1 MKVSVR
7 CFGFPLTW
15 YRPIAETAEQE
26 GFHGLWIPDHVVSP
40 TMTDGKYPYS
50 AHGRPSFDPA
60 TPFADPLVMAGHLA
74 AATSRIRLGIGVY
87 VLPLRHPLIAAR
99 SVMSAQELSGGRLVL
114 GVGVGWMRTE
124 FESLDQEFSGRGGRT
139 EEMLDVMRRAW
150 TGEPVRHEGRWYSFP
165 ELTVA
170 PPVTA
175 PVPVLIG
182 GASER
187 ALARAVQHGEG
198 WYGPPGTADQTA
210 TYVTALQAELERQ
223 GRERSSFHIVARAPE
238 DEPLAGVRALAER
251 DVDEVVLNLP
261 RAVAE
266 VGEVTSWITEAAAR
280 LRADGALS

>member
-15 YRPIAETAEQE
+15 YRPIAETAEHE

-40 TMTDGKYPYS
+40 TLTDGKYPYS
-50 AHGRPSFDPA
+50 SHGRPSFDPA
-60 TPFADPLVMAGHLA
+60 TPFADPMVMAGHLA

-87 VLPLRHPLIAAR
+87 VLPLRHPLAAAR

-114 GVGVGWMRTE
+114 GVGVGWMRAE
-124 FESLDQEFSGRGGRT
+124 FESLGQEFSGRGGRT
-139 EEMLDVMRRAW
+139 EEMLGVMRRAW

-170 PPVTA
+170 PGTTE

-187 ALARAVQHGEG
+187 ALVRAVRHGDG
-198 WYGPPGTADQTA
+198 WYGPPGTADQTSA
-210 TYVTALQAELERQ
+210 YVSALQAELERQ
-223 GRERSSFHIVARAPE
+223 GRERSTFRLVARAPE
-238 DEPLAGVRALAER
+238 DDPLAGVRALAER

-261 RAVAE
+261 RNVE
-266 VGEVTSWITEAAAR
+266 KPGEVTAWITAAAGR
-280 LRADGALS
+280 LRTEGALG

>member
-40 TMTDGKYPYS
+40 TLADGAYPYS
-50 AHGRPSFDPA
+50 SHGRPSFDPA

-114 GVGVGWMRTE
+114 GVGVGWMRAE
-124 FESLDQEFSGRGGRT
+124 FEALDQEFSGRGGRT
-139 EEMLDVMRRAW
+139 EEMLEVMRKVW
-150 TGEPVRHEGRWYSFP
+150 SGKPVAHEGRWYSFP
-165 ELTVA
+165 ELSVA
-170 PPVTA
+170 PA
-175 PVPVLIG
+175 LGEPVPVLIG

-187 ALARAVQHGEG
+187 ALVRAVRHGDG

-210 TYVTALQAELERQ
+210 AHVTALHAELERQ
-223 GRERSSFHIVARAPE
+223 GRERSSFRIVARAPE
-238 DEPLAGVRALAER
+238 DDPLAGVSALAGL
-251 DVDEVVLNLP
+251 DVDEAVLNLP
-261 RAVAE
+261 RKVAD
-266 VGEVTSWITEAAAR
+266 VTEVTGWIGRAAAR
-280 LRADGALS
+280 LRDEGALA